1 MSEPSG
7 YPLSDIPALAE
18 RLHSAAASVVLGAD
32 DTVRMLIC
40 AVFSGGHVLLE
51 DLPGTGKTTLVK
63 AIAALTGCQSARV
76 QCTPDL
82 MPADLTGYDML
93 VQNADGSREMTFR
106 KGPVFTNLLLADE
119 INRMAPRSQSGLL
132 ECMEE
137 RQVTCGGTVYA
148 LPKPFL
154 VIATQNPIEM
164 QGTFPLPEA
173 QLDRFFMR
181 LTMGTPSREA
191 ELDILRGRQ
200 LADPLEA
207 CKPVTSP
214 QELCRIQE
222 AVRTVSVSDAV
233 LQYLLDLAQASR
245 RHAKLRFG
253 LSTRA
258 VLALRRAAQAYA
270 AVSGRDYLLPDD
282 VKAVFPAVC
291 THRLHLAGG
300 MLADPSAAG
309 QICTELI
316 ESTEVTKQ

>member
-1 MSEPSG
+1 MSNTPDF
-7 YPLSDIPALAE
+7 PLSDIPALAE
-18 RLHSAAASVVLGAD
+18 RLQSAAASVICGAD

-40 AVFSGGHVLLE
+40 AVFCGGHVLLE

-63 AIAALTGCQSARV
+63 AFAALTGCDSARV

-93 VQNADGSREMTFR
+93 AQRADGSREMVFR

-137 RQVTCGGTVYA
+137 LQVTCGGKKYT
-148 LPKPFL
+148 LPEPFL

-181 LTMGTPSREA
+181 LTMGTPSRDA

-200 LADPLEA
+200 TADPLDS
-207 CKPVTSP
+207 CKPVTTP
-214 QELCRIQE
+214 EALCQIQK
-222 AVRTVSVSDAV
+222 AVRTVSASDAV
-233 LQYLLDLAQASR
+233 LQYLLDLAEASR
-245 RHAKLRFG
+245 RHTKLRYG

-282 VKAVFPAVC
+282 IKAVFPAVC

-300 MLADPSAAG
+300 MLADPAAAK
-309 QICTELI
+309 QIAQELLA
-316 ESTEVTKQ
+316 STEVTKQ